1 MLHCGVVVLEKTPK
15 TTQIVDDIAVKKN
28 FCPNPEKGEL
38 TSDIKIVES
47 VRRLFGLAGLAP
59 KLNCVVYKGILFW
72 GFFFSD
78 FNTC

>member
-1 MLHCGVVVLEKTPK
+1 MSLCRVAVMGKTPE
-15 TTQIVDDIAVKKN
+15 TPQIVDDIAVKKN

-47 VRRLFGLAGLAP
+47 VRRLFWLAGLAQ
-59 KLNCVVYKGILFW
+59 KLNCMVYKGILFLS
-72 GFFFSD
+72 FFFND